1 MAMFPVHIR
10 ETSPR
15 RLAALRHT
23 GSFEEI
29 GATFGQICQ
38 ILEERSLLSQA
49 GCMIGVYW
57 DNPLLAP
64 PGALH
69 SHAGIDLPEAV
80 EIAPPLEELRL
91 SGGRHAV
98 LQYTGPY
105 SGLARAYRY
114 FFSQWLPEAREI
126 QAEGPLI
133 EIYRNAA
140 METPSDQLVTEICVP
155 LL

>member
-1 MAMFPVHIR
+1 MFPVHIR

-57 DNPLLAP
+57 DNPCSRLRARCTAMRASTCRRRWRSRP
-64 PGALH
+64 P
-69 SHAGIDLPEAV
+69 SRSCD
-80 EIAPPLEELRL
+80 
-91 SGGRHAV
+91 
-98 LQYTGPY
+98 
-105 SGLARAYRY
+105 
-114 FFSQWLPEAREI
+114 
-126 QAEGPLI
+126 
-133 EIYRNAA
+133 
-140 METPSDQLVTEICVP
+140 
-155 LL
+155 